1 MEHLPDYEDCPNQHE
16 NRHELYDKTGH
27 HLSSLKEFQW
37 KLTKHDQS
45 FPKDGKLL
53 ENKN

>member
-16 NRHELYDKTGH
+16 N
-27 HLSSLKEFQW
+27 LSSLKELQW
-37 KLTKHDQS
+37 KLRKRDQS